1 MTELLCPK
9 DQSPM
14 RSVER
19 NGVTIER
26 CSDCGGM
33 FLDRGEFERLAA
45 AEAAATA
52 APVRDAEAP
61 FVDDRGRYGDEFH
74 AYGDKHGGRSH
85 DGGHGGSRR
94 RRKGFL
100 SDFLDF
106 D

>member
-9 DQSPM
+9 DQSPL
-14 RSVER
+14 RSIER

-26 CSDCGGM
+26 CPDCGGM

-45 AEAAATA
+45 AEVDATA
-52 APVRDAEAP
+52 APVQDVDP
-61 FVDDRGRYGDEFH
+61 PYSDDRGRYGDDLRG
-74 AYGDKHGGRSH
+74 YGDKHGGRGH

-106 D
+106 G

>member
-9 DQSPM
+9 DRSPM
-14 RSVER
+14 RTMER

-26 CSDCGGM
+26 CPVCGGM

-45 AEAAATA
+45 AEAAATTT
-52 APVRDAEAP
+52 PVQQADPPYSEG
-61 FVDDRGRYGDEFH
+61 RGRHGGDFSD
-74 AYGDKHGGRSH
+74 YGDKHGGRK
-85 DGGHGGSRR
+85 HGGDRGGTRR